1 MMMASENC
9 KDANESCPKWKS
21 SCNDNSWLYEN
32 CAKTCENKKYCGG
45 ATGDD
50 IKAPS
55 MCYDQKRF
63 KPDDYCE
70 KNKKY
75 CDGND
80 FGQMF
85 WHCRETCGRCGDL
98 PPCKIVSIK
107 SKLGSGYYEWS
118 SFCDCVEDDQC
129 GNLVKI
135 GYLKCDQ
142 GYTAEECP
150 FSCGKC

>member
-1 MMMASENC
+1 MAFSFWSPTIFSVTALQHQGFYHAIT
-9 KDANESCPKWKS
+9 KIHDS
-21 SCNDNSWLYEN
+21 SYFCFLSSKIVTSILPLIPPIGQSWRILQRLIQRLIN
-32 CAKTCENKKYCGG
+32 M
-45 ATGDD
+45 
-50 IKAPS
+50 S
-55 MCYDQKRF
+55 SH
-63 KPDDYCE
+63 
-70 KNKKY
+70 
-75 CDGND
+75 D

-129 GNLVKI
+129 GNLLKI